1 MAVDHTIEQTLNKDT
16 KTKGGIIGFSLNKG
30 AVQRWILTAHERAA
44 ILRNFKNML
53 QITED
58 LETTLKEAR
67 GPRIERD
74 EKDVIKVAEQV
85 ENWGNPF
92 EQSEELSSLSSGRI
106 ATKEISDDLLSA
118 KKTGEEATMT
128 FMKERVI
135 SNNEDLFSPITRLK
149 SKTFADLSKKTT
161 IKLQNK
167 EEILKADRTLF
178 ARMVV
183 VAQSREMDM
192 RDVLKHSLGPLP
204 WSLAAVDGSYAKTT
218 KSKLAE
224 LIEKGTD
231 TLEGEPDAAVW
242 ILDAMAILQALTNIP
257 PTFADL
263 ADQVFSVV
271 MHMGSNAVRIDFV
284 ADRYP

>member
-1 MAVDHTIEQTLNKDT
+1 
-16 KTKGGIIGFSLNKG
+16 
-30 AVQRWILTAHERAA
+30 
-44 ILRNFKNML
+44 ML

-118 KKTGEEATMT
+118 KKTREEATMT

-135 SNNEDLFSPITRLK
+135 SNNEDFFSPITKLK

-178 ARMVV
+178 ARMAV

-192 RDVLKHSLGPLP
+192 RDVLKHSYGPLP

-224 LIEKGTD
+224 LIEKGID
-231 TLEGEPDAAVW
+231 VLEGEPELQYGFWMQWLSYKPLQTFLRHLQISQIKFLVW
-242 ILDAMAILQALTNIP
+242 SCTWDQMQFELILSPIGIP
-257 PTFADL
+257 KS
-263 ADQVFSVV
+263 Q
-271 MHMGSNAVRIDFV
+271 
-284 ADRYP
+284 

>member
-1 MAVDHTIEQTLNKDT
+1 MERMSLKLQYKLKTGVTHLNR
-16 KTKGGIIGFSLNKG
+16 
-30 AVQRWILTAHERAA
+30 V
-44 ILRNFKNML
+44 RN
-53 QITED
+53 
-58 LETTLKEAR
+58 
-67 GPRIERD
+67 
-74 EKDVIKVAEQV
+74 
-85 ENWGNPF
+85 
-92 EQSEELSSLSSGRI
+92 SSLSSGRI
-106 ATKEISDDLLSA
+106 ATKEISNDLLSA

-135 SNNEDLFSPITRLK
+135 SNNEDFFSLITKLK

-167 EEILKADRTLF
+167 EEILKADQTLF
-178 ARMVV
+178 ARMAV
-183 VAQSREMDM
+183 VAHARCAKT
-192 RDVLKHSLGPLP
+192 LPWTITP

-224 LIEKGTD
+224 LTEKGID
-231 TLEGEPDAAVW
+231 ALEEEPGAAVW

-263 ADQVFSVV
+263 TDQVFSVV

-284 ADRYP
+284 TDRYPKVSIKGLERLKRGLTGLLTVRLESGAQRCPRQWKKFLPSGENKEALISFL